1 MDEKMSTSD
10 NTSDAATVLVVDD
23 SVFMR
28 RMITDMIERFPEFR
42 VVGSA
47 ADGEAALRAI
57 AEHDPDVVTLD
68 IEMPRL
74 DGFGVLERVMADRPR
89 AFVVLSAYTGEGS
102 GSALR
107 ALELGAVDVVAKPSG
122 PVSFDVA
129 KIEAQLYDS
138 LRAARVADL
147 GALLR
152 ERSVTPVGV
161 PAVEK
166 DAAVVIAAS
175 TGGPRALSHIL
186 GALPANLGAA
196 VLVVQHMPSG
206 FTSALAARLASIAR
220 LPVTEATGGEVVTS
234 SRVFIAPGDFHMR
247 VRRVDNDVRIALDQK
262 ELVNGTRPA
271 ADALFPTVAEA
282 YGERCVG
289 VVLTGMGRDGAAGLA
304 SVRAAGGKTLVQDKS
319 SSVVYGMPGRAVEV
333 GAAEQ
338 VLPLEEIPGAIVE
351 CLNSLAA
358 PAEGKT

>member
-1 MDEKMSTSD
+1 MDAIMSRSESPGDET
-10 NTSDAATVLVVDD
+10 TVLVVDD

-28 RMITDMIERFPEFR
+28 RMITDMIEAFPEFR

-57 AEHDPDVVTLD
+57 AEHDPDIVTLD

-74 DGFGVLERVMADRPR
+74 DGFEVLERVMTDRPR
-89 AFVVLSAYTGEGS
+89 AIVVLSAYTGEGS

-129 KIEAQLYDS
+129 KVEAELYES
-138 LRAARVADL
+138 LHAARVADL
-147 GALLR
+147 EALLG
-152 ERSVTPVGV
+152 ERSGAPLGV
-161 PAVEK
+161 RVVEK
-166 DAAVVIAAS
+166 DAAVAIAAS
-175 TGGPRALSHIL
+175 TGGPRALSYIL
-186 GALPANLGAA
+186 NALPPCLGAA

-206 FTSALAARLASIAR
+206 FTSALAERLASLAR
-220 LPVTEATGGEVVTS
+220 LPVAEATGGEVVTS
-234 SRVFIAPGDFHMR
+234 NHVFIAPGDFHMR
-247 VRRVDNDVRIALDQK
+247 VRRVDGDVRIALDQRD
-262 ELVNGTRPA
+262 LVHGTRPA

-282 YGERCVG
+282 YGKRCVG

-304 SVRAAGGKTLVQDKS
+304 SIRAAGGRTLVQDEA

-338 VLPLEEIPGAIVE
+338 IVPLEQVPGAIVD
-351 CLNSLAA
+351 CLSRLAA
-358 PAEGKT
+358 PAEGTT

>member
-1 MDEKMSTSD
+1 MSRSESSD
-10 NTSDAATVLVVDD
+10 VARVLVVDD

-28 RMITDMIERFPEFR
+28 RMITDMIEGFPGFR
-42 VVGSA
+42 VVGTA

-57 AEHDPDVVTLD
+57 AEHDPDIVTLD

-74 DGFGVLERVMADRPR
+74 DGFGVLERVMAGKPR
-89 AFVVLSAYTGEGS
+89 AIVVLSAYTGEGS
-102 GSALR
+102 ESALR

-129 KIEAQLYDS
+129 KVEAQLYDS
-138 LRAARVADL
+138 LRAARIADL

-152 ERSVTPVGV
+152 ERSGKPVGV
-161 PAVEK
+161 SSAEK
-166 DAAVVIAAS
+166 DAAVVLAAS
-175 TGGPRALSHIL
+175 TGGPRALSYIL
-186 GALPANLGAA
+186 SALPADLGAS

-206 FTSALAARLASIAR
+206 FTAALAVRLAAIAQ
-220 LPVTEATGGEVVTS
+220 LPVAEATGGDVVTS
-234 SRVFIAPGDFHMR
+234 NRVFIAPGDFHMR
-247 VRRVDNDVRIALDQK
+247 VRRVDGDVRIALDQK

-271 ADALFPTVAEA
+271 ADALFPTAAEA

-304 SVRAAGGKTLVQDKS
+304 GIRAAGGRTLVQDES

-338 VLPLEEIPGAIVE
+338 VLPLGDIPGAIVE
-351 CLNSLAA
+351 CLNSLAV
-358 PAEGKT
+358 PEERKT